1 MTGRGLSGAFVAG
14 AAFVLACAVNAVW
27 VSRSA
32 APPSFDEAWY
42 LETSFRFWNLLA
54 DGRFLD
60 FAAAY
65 AGAFRFKAPLVSLL
79 PLPLYAA
86 LEPSYRAAVLTNLA
100 ALALLAL
107 SVYRLGR
114 RWFSETA
121 GGLAAALALLT
132 PLTAHLSRLYFVET
146 WLTALTA
153 AFLWRCA
160 ESDGL
165 TRRREAPALGLLAG
179 LGLLTKALF
188 PLAAA
193 APTAVLIHE
202 RRPRW
207 HDVEPTLKRAAAVAA
222 AIALT
227 WYGPN
232 LVYVAGYSL
241 KASFGSIAAHYAA
254 APALSPAA
262 LLRFWSAFAR
272 DALSWPLTLLLAG
285 ALARLGPRRVLAEP
299 GLRVA
304 LAWLCPLLL
313 LASLGRSKELRFT
326 AAALPGAALA
336 LAGAL
341 DLLTRGARWRA
352 PVLALSLL
360 LPADVLLRQAFG
372 ARLLPG
378 PSLIPAATAYGGPP
392 APAPAW
398 DARALP
404 AELARRI
411 GRPAVVVAGSEHRML
426 NANLLAAWA
435 ELDRLPL
442 TFIHYGHMESKV
454 ENAVAR
460 LADKDATHILF
471 VSGLPAGELVP
482 EVPTLEAGLKGL
494 VAAGKLPF
502 RSLGALDWAPAG
514 LSAELFERT
523 GPLKMTGALRR

>member
-1 MTGRGLSGAFVAG
+1 MSARAKAG
-14 AAFVLACAVNAVW
+14 ACLAAAAFALSAAVNVAW
-27 VSRSA
+27 VRASA

-42 LETSFRFWNLLA
+42 LETSFRFWNLLSE
-54 DGRFLD
+54 GNLRGFGQ
-60 FAAAY
+60 AY
-65 AGAFRFKAPLVSLL
+65 AGAFRFKAPLASLL

-86 LEPSYRAAVLTNLA
+86 LGPSYQAAVLANLA
-100 ALALLAL
+100 ALGLLAL
-107 SVYRLGR
+107 ALYRLGR

-146 WLTALTA
+146 WLAALA
-153 AFLWRCA
+153 ATFLWRLA

-165 TRRREAPALGLLAG
+165 TQRREAPALGLWAG
-179 LGLLTKALF
+179 LGLLTKVLF
-188 PLAAA
+188 PLAVA
-193 APTAVLIHE
+193 APAAVLIHE
-202 RRPRW
+202 RQPRW
-207 HDVEPTLKRAAAVAA
+207 RDIEPALKRAAAFAA
-222 AIALT
+222 AVALT

-232 LVYVAGYSL
+232 LVYVAGFAV
-241 KASFGSIAAHYAA
+241 KASFGSIAAHYAK
-254 APALSPAA
+254 APPFAPAA
-262 LLRFWSAFAR
+262 LLGFWSAVAR

-285 ALARLGPRRVLAEP
+285 ALAWLGPRRVLAEP

-304 LAWLCPLLL
+304 LAWLLPLLL
-313 LASLGRSKELRFT
+313 AASLGRSKEPRFA

-352 PVLALSLL
+352 PVLGLALL
-360 LPADVLLRQAFG
+360 LPTDALLRQAFG
-372 ARLLPG
+372 AGLLPG
-378 PSLIPAATAYGGPP
+378 PGLVPLQTAYGGPP

-398 DARALP
+398 DARGLP

-411 GRPAVVVAGSEHRML
+411 ARPAVVVVGCEHRAL

-442 TFIHYGHMESKV
+442 AFVHYGHMESRV
-454 ENAVAR
+454 ENTVAR
-460 LADKDATHILF
+460 LADKDVTHLLF

-482 EVPTLEAGLKGL
+482 GVPALEADLKAL

-502 RSLGALDWAPAG
+502 QSLGTLAWAPGG
-514 LSAELFERT
+514 LTAELYERT